1 MLVENT
7 AGMCL
12 MLAIEEGI
20 VRNVYEDH
28 LGNKTVG
35 VGHLLT
41 AFDPEYHSPVGT
53 PVSIE
58 RIIEFFEADCAKAI
72 SGAKANIASFDEL
85 PSEAQSIL
93 VEMCFQMGR
102 TGVSKFKKMLAALDV
117 CDFPLAASEMLDSRW
132 AKQTPFRAQRA
143 AERMLKLNETN

>member
-41 AFDPEYHSPVGT
+41 VFDPEYHSPVGT
-53 PVSIE
+53 PVPIE
-58 RIIEFFEADCAKAI
+58 RIREFFEADCAKAI
-72 SGAKANIASFDEL
+72 SGAKANLASFDEL

-93 VEMCFQMGR
+93 VEMCFQMGH
-102 TGVSKFKKMLAALDV
+102 TGVSKFKKMLAALDA
-117 CDFPLAASEMLDSRW
+117 CDFPLAAAEMLDSRW
-132 AKQTPFRAQRA
+132 ANQTPDRAQRA
-143 AERMLKLNETN
+143 AGRMLKLNETN